1 MEIMVSS
8 AFGLEAVVKREMIKL
23 GLENPKAIDGKVR
36 AVGTM
41 EDVMRLNVC
50 LRSGDRVLIKLAEF
64 RAVTFEELFQNVKQI
79 PFENYIKSDAKILMD
94 GNSVKSILGAIKV
107 SGGVIKKSIVD
118 RLSGYY
124 KCELKEDGERVIVV
138 FNIVNDIVTISLDTS
153 GDGLHKRG
161 YRVMNYT
168 APLKETLAAG
178 LIQLSVYNK
187 EKPFADIFCG
197 SGTIPIE
204 ACLYALN
211 IAPNKHR
218 TFDFMHFVGYDEN
231 LFKKVVQEAESK
243 EVKDFMPKIYAC
255 DINPEAIKLAKL
267 HAKLMG
273 VDKYITFELKDMR
286 EFKSDEE
293 FGVIISNPPYGDR
306 IGDKATIGELYAD
319 FGKVFKKLPNWNCYC
334 LTDNMATEKHF
345 GRSADKTRKLYNA
358 NIECKY
364 YSFMSKSKPAKDI
377 TI

>member
-8 AFGLEAVVKREMIKL
+8 AFGLEAVVKREMEKL

-36 AVGTM
+36 ANGTM
-41 EDVMRLNVC
+41 EDVVRLNMA

-64 RAVTFEELFQNVKQI
+64 KALTFDELYEGVKEI
-79 PFENYIKSDAKILMD
+79 PFEQFIKSDAKILMD
-94 GNSVKSILGAIKV
+94 GNCVKSTLGAIKV

-118 RLSGYY
+118 RLSKHY
-124 KCELKEDGERVIVV
+124 KTALSEEGERVVVV
-138 FNIVNDIVTISLDTS
+138 FNIVNDIVTIALDSS

-187 EKPFADIFCG
+187 SKPFADIFCG
-197 SGTIPIE
+197 SGTLPIE

-211 IAPNKHR
+211 IAPNKNR
-218 TFDFMHFVGYDEN
+218 NFDFQHFKNYDKEVHEKIRTE
-231 LFKKVVQEAESK
+231 LEKA
-243 EVKDFMPKIYAC
+243 EVKDFTPNIYAC

-273 VDKYITFELKDMR
+273 VDKYITFEIRDMR
-286 EFKSDEE
+286 EFKSREE
-293 FGVIISNPPYGDR
+293 YGVIISNPPYGDR
-306 IGDKATIGELYAD
+306 IGDKNTIGDLYTD
-319 FGKVFKKLPNWNCYC
+319 FGKVFKALDKWSCYC
-334 LTDNMATEKHF
+334 LTDNKFLEKYF
-345 GRSADKTRKLYNA
+345 GRKADKTRKLYNA

-364 YSFMSKSKPAKDI
+364 YSFMGAKPSKD
-377 TI
+377 

>member
-8 AFGLEAVVKREMIKL
+8 AFGLEAVVKREMEKL

-36 AVGTM
+36 ANGTI
-41 EDVMRLNVC
+41 EDVMRLNIA

-64 RAVTFEELFQNVKQI
+64 KAESFDELFENVKRI
-79 PFENYIKSDAKILMD
+79 PFENFIKKDARILMD
-94 GNSVKSILGAIKV
+94 GNCVKSKLGAIKV

-118 RLSGYY
+118 RLSKFY
-124 KCELKEDGERVIVV
+124 KSELDESGERVIVV
-138 FNIVNDIVTISLDTS
+138 FNIVNDVVTISIDTS

-161 YRVMNYT
+161 YRLMNYT

-187 EKPFADIFCG
+187 EKSFADIFCG

-218 TFDFMHFVGYDEN
+218 RFDFQHFIGYDEN
-231 LFKKVVQEAESK
+231 LFKKIIAEEEAK
-243 EVKDFMPKIYAC
+243 EVKNFKPQIYAC

-267 HAKLMG
+267 HAKLIG
-273 VDKYITFELKDMR
+273 VDEYINFEVKDMR

-293 FGVIISNPPYGDR
+293 FGIIISNPPYGDR
-306 IGDKATIGELYAD
+306 IGDKETIGDLYKD
-319 FGKVFKKLPNWNCYC
+319 FGNVFASLNKWSCYC
-334 LTDNMATEKHF
+334 LTDNMSLEKCF
-345 GRSADKTRKLYNA
+345 GRKADKTRKLYNA
-358 NIECKY
+358 NIECKF
-364 YSFMSKSKPAKDI
+364 YSFMGPKPIKNK
-377 TI
+377 

>member
-8 AFGLEAVVKREMIKL
+8 AFGLEAVVKREIEKL
-23 GLENPKAIDGKVR
+23 GLAEPKAIDGKVR
-36 AVGTM
+36 VTGTM
-41 EDVMRLNVC
+41 EDVMRLNVA

-64 RAVTFEELFQNVKQI
+64 KAVTFDELFENVKKI
-79 PFENYIKSDAKILMD
+79 PFEKYIKKDARILMD
-94 GNSVKSILGAIKV
+94 GNSVKSTLGAIKV

-118 RLSGYY
+118 RLSKHYNSSLDESG
-124 KCELKEDGERVIVV
+124 DRVIVV
-138 FNIVNDIVTISLDTS
+138 FNIVNDIVTISLDSS

-168 APLKETLAAG
+168 APLKETLASG

-187 EKPFADIFCG
+187 EKSFADLFCG

-204 ACLYALN
+204 ACLQALN

-218 TFDFMHFVGYDEN
+218 RFDFQHFVGYDESAFQRIIKE
-231 LFKKVVQEAESK
+231 LEEK

-273 VDKYITFELKDMR
+273 VDKYITFEVRDMR

-293 FGVIISNPPYGDR
+293 YGVIISNPPYGDR
-306 IGDKATIGELYAD
+306 IGDKDTIGELYKD
-319 FGKVFKKLPNWNCYC
+319 FGKVFKSLDKWSCYC
-334 LTDNMATEKHF
+334 LTDNKLLEKYF
-345 GRSADKTRKLYNA
+345 GRKADKTRKLYNA

-364 YSFMSKSKPAKDI
+364 YTFMGPKPQKNI
-377 TI
+377 